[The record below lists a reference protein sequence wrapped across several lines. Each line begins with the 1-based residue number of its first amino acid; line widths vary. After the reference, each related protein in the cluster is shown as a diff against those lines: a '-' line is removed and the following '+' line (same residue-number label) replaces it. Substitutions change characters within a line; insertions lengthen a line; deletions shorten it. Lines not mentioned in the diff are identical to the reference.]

1 MPSRPNHPR
10 SPLAGFSTGPTSPF
24 PIFLS
29 GPIVKGFGR
38 GSREL
43 GIPTANIPLAGLSV
57 GGHEEVES
65 GVYFGW
71 AGADV
76 DEVGR
81 RIDVKAEG
89 GGKKGAGVW
98 PMVMSIGWNPFYK
111 NSVRSVE
118 VHIMH
123 SFGQDFYGARLNLLI
138 LGFIRPEYDYV
149 DKESLVE
156 DIRTDIEVAGRSLDR
171 EAYVRLK
178 KDPYLVQFEG
188 GEHAQEVA
196 S

>member
-1 MPSRPNHPR
+1 MPAHHPSHPR
-10 SPLAGFSTGPTSPF
+10 SPLAGPSTGPSPPF
-24 PIFLS
+24 PIPLS

-71 AGADV
+71 AGVDV
-76 DEVGR
+76 DDQGR
-81 RIDVKAEG
+81 RQKSG
-89 GGKKGAGVW
+89 GGEGKVGGVW

-118 VHIMH
+118 VHILH
-123 SFGQDFYGARLNLLI
+123 GFAQDFYGARMNLLI
-138 LGFIRPEYDYV
+138 LGFVRPEYDYV

-156 DIRTDIEVAGRSLDR
+156 DIRTDIEVARRSLER
-171 EAYVRLK
+171 EAYARLK
-178 KDPYLVQFEG
+178 DNPYLVQFEG
-188 GEHAQEVA
+188 GEHEQEIA
-196 S
+196 K